1 MSYVD
6 ITYAPSAV
14 KYYVTERWKFPL
26 LFAFLKQF
34 FFAIWEA
41 ELLRHFDLC

>member
-1 MSYVD
+1 MSFVD

-14 KYYVTERWKFPL
+14 FTFHPL